1 MKVLCTTLCTY
12 VSVQSCES
20 WFVFFN
26 FHTDIDETSFW
37 VLVFYFF
44 LCRMGRGGYTFLD
57 EKKSQLFFFLSFGSY
72 MCKYT
77 FMLCVLLYNTWLLIS
92 RSRLKIIFRSCS
104 HSFFLSFFF
113 FDFFFPTGLKK
124 EIYICICIIS

>member
-1 MKVLCTTLCTY
+1 MRQ
-12 VSVQSCES
+12 VSG
-20 WFVFFN
+20 
-26 FHTDIDETSFW
+26 
-37 VLVFYFF
+37 FYFF
-44 LCRMGRGGYTFLD
+44 IFFCVVWGGEVIHFWMR
-57 EKKSQLFFFLSFGSY
+57 KKASFFFFLSFGSY